1 MASPLMALGL
11 GTAVALTFCS
21 AGSIGS
27 PAEPRVLRTETMT
40 FAECISLTEEIA
52 GERGVTVASVLR
64 TNDVWL
70 TRLDAADGSILM
82 TCSRQDR
89 RLTLKRV
96 PNPGSESPKAD
107 PVPAARG

>member
-1 MASPLMALGL
+1 LG
-11 GTAVALTFCS
+11 V
-21 AGSIGS
+21 GS
-27 PAEPRVLRTETMT
+27 PADASALRTETMT

-52 GERGVTVASVLR
+52 GERGVTVANILR

-70 TRLDAADGSILM
+70 TRLDAADGSILI

-96 PNPGSESPKAD
+96 PIPGSGSSVPEAAPA
-107 PVPAARG
+107 PAARG